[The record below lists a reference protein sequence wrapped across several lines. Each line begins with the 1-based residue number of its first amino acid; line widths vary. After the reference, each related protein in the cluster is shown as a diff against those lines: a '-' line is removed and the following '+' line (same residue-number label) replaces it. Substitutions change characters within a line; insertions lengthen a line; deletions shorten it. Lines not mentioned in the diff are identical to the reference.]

1 MASHSTATIPMIV
14 DVDTG
19 INAALALLYLLRTTP
34 VAVQVE
40 VDGPHTTGQTVT
52 DWRGLWEREPNVDV
66 ADGVE
71 SEAFLD
77 RSGERLFGLVSAS
90 A

>member
-19 INAALALLYLLRTTP
+19 IDAA
-34 VAVQVE
+34 V
-40 VDGPHTTGQTVT
+40 
-52 DWRGLWEREPNVDV
+52 
-66 ADGVE
+66 GVE

-77 RSGERLFGLVSAS
+77 RSGERLSGLVSAS